1 MVVQGWKRALAC
13 ILAISFL
20 RHSLAAQLD
29 GIVTT
34 AGEGIMPS
42 LGAESEGTVS
52 CLAVIYPYSTWQ
64 PNVNSS
70 AKQPTSSPVPTYIE
84 GSIDFSIVN
93 TGSNVIEAPWTL
105 GVYNPQYTE
114 VLQVYLPQTAL
125 PALIIALQAMPAL
138 ISNAL
143 RNI

>member
-1 MVVQGWKRALAC
+1 MVVKGWTRALAC
-13 ILAISFL
+13 LLALTFL
-20 RHSLAAQLD
+20 RSSLAAELD

-34 AGEGIMPS
+34 AGQGVMPR
-42 LGAESEGTVS
+42 LGAESEDTVS

-70 AKQPTSSPVPTYIE
+70 AKQPTSSPVPPYIE

-93 TGSNVIEAPWTL
+93 TGTNSIEAPWTL

-114 VLQVYLPQTAL
+114 VLQV
-125 PALIIALQAMPAL
+125 
-138 ISNAL
+138 
-143 RNI
+143 